1 MRDLDNRRMREQ
13 KKRRRRE
20 GDKRR
25 VREPSKEDRD
35 GVDIFVFT
43 SHMLTNI
50 ISCSSLS
57 RCMTETLLLCMRFT
71 AG

>member
-1 MRDLDNRRMREQ
+1 MRDLDN
-13 KKRRRRE
+13 RRRRE

-35 GVDIFVFT
+35 GVDIFAFT

-57 RCMTETLLLCMRFT
+57 RSVTETLLFYMRFT